1 MLGFWLDSVILS
13 VFSNLNDSMILSA
26 LVSIDKLIVLGFK
39 PNSHSTSIKLGTVIC
54 KEALML
60 LAFTVMYAISCNAI
74 NMKPA
79 ITTTGFL
86 YNATALLIVE
96 HLSH

>member
-1 MLGFWLDSVILS
+1 
-13 VFSNLNDSMILSA
+13 MILSA
-26 LVSIDKLIVLGFK
+26 LVSIGKLMMLGFK
-39 PNSHSTSIKLGTVIC
+39 PNFHGTLIKLVTVIS

-60 LAFTVMYAISCNAI
+60 LAFTVTYAVSCNAI
-74 NMKPA
+74 NTKPA
-79 ITTTGFL
+79 ITATGFL